1 MLPRQPKTLMK
12 LNLSKSFL
20 LLLSTVFLF
29 TTCEEAE
36 EVEDDSPLVVIITS
50 PSDKATVSGIV
61 PITFASSADSV
72 IEKVE
77 LLVNGDATGIAD
89 STAPYSLKWNTLT
102 YEDTS
107 HSIIVRAYNTS
118 GEAFQSEAITLT
130 VDNSVPITIMSPMDR
145 TIVTEIVPITCTSP
159 ADSVI
164 EKVELLV
171 NGNTTGI
178 TDLTAPYLLKWN
190 TLTYEDTSHS
200 IIVRAYLVSGQIYD
214 SKAITLTV
222 DNSKANPASVEL
234 YTPIYHNGSYYITWS
249 TNNDS
254 DFSSYELFESLSSDM
269 SDSTSIDTADVR
281 TDTTSEKKNITDR
294 LTRYYR
300 VVTEDIHG
308 LQSVSNIDSVAG
320 YQGVTFG
327 GKENDWG
334 FSMDKTSDD
343 GYIIVGDTRSFGGG
357 DIFNGDVWLIKVNS
371 DGDSLW
377 AKAFDDGAAEQG
389 ASIQQTFDG
398 GYIIAGYA
406 GCYDDCN
413 LFALKTDRYG
423 REEWS
428 RSMKTNF
435 DKMGVP
441 SDTTFS
447 SEQGTSIQQTDDG

>member
-50 PSDKATVSGIV
+50 PLDKATVSGIV
-61 PITFASSADSV
+61 PITF
-72 IEKVE
+72 
-77 LLVNGDATGIAD
+77 
-89 STAPYSLKWNTLT
+89 STS
-102 YEDTS
+102 
-107 HSIIVRAYNTS
+107 
-118 GEAFQSEAITLT
+118 
-130 VDNSVPITIMSPMDR
+130 
-145 TIVTEIVPITCTSP
+145 

-178 TDLTAPYLLKWN
+178 TDLTSPYLLEWN

-200 IIVRAYLVSGQIYD
+200 IIVRAYLVSGQTYD

-234 YTPIYHNGSYYITWS
+234 YPPIYRNGSYYITWS

-334 FSMDKTSDD
+334 FSID
-343 GYIIVGDTRSFGGG
+343 
-357 DIFNGDVWLIKVNS
+357 
-371 DGDSLW
+371 
-377 AKAFDDGAAEQG
+377 
-389 ASIQQTFDG
+389 QTTDG
-398 GYIIAGYA
+398 GYIIAGATRSFGVGA
-406 GCYDDCN
+406 GD
-413 LFALKTDRYG
+413 
-423 REEWS
+423 
-428 RSMKTNF
+428 
-435 DKMGVP
+435 V
-441 SDTTFS
+441 
-447 SEQGTSIQQTDDG
+447 